1 MIGRP
6 YIKPTSQTIESAVR
20 SRDLVSSV
28 ARAAGIQDTGTSDD
42 FFSVVQTSYDT
53 NLKDKGVCSSTPI
66 NIAVIPFTK
75 LTQTNNAEAD
85 ILNIQRNLD
94 TIATSNVNEIINYVT
109 SILTTQEN
117 LALDSKDQLTSLN
130 DAAIK
135 ITAAYGAKSA
145 YMTHLADIFGLE
157 TSANINNSYGS
168 GPVPGAIP
176 TIKITSF
183 ENKKDWIETY
193 LKIPSRFFSE
203 SYNITTLAQVARN
216 SFARKFYGNAFT
228 TSGSLENPLYV
239 NPLNINTFNTAVT
252 SYFGDLS
259 SASDSSILDLNDE
272 NTDILIKSDCKAVA
286 YTLRNIDPLPA
297 VANLLGKLSLF
308 TAGLDLT
315 GETSIG
321 SLSSLTRYDDTGKV
335 VLPVDVNIG
344 TQAALQVFESADEYF
359 LGLPLANSKPNLL
372 IRRDKFAVDAR
383 TSKTSFDAGLQNVLL
398 APGQDLAAYQ
408 AYISQMYSMMQTSFY
423 TNNSPTSMLR
433 FALLLSSL
441 NSTSIRKKI
450 FRIMMLRDRIR
461 NSNDYVSSTQRSAF
475 LSSARS
481 ELETAINKLS
491 SDIMPTYL
499 QENPAQQDIVEKAQE
514 NLGKTSTANNIPVAL
529 GKTAGLGNA
538 ENFQNK
544 LFEDLLDTS
553 DHQWDNFF
561 SAAKNAESN
570 SSNFN
575 SIAWSSGQST
585 LNAST
590 GITTTL
596 LRLSRDKR
604 AFLFFNKWLSII
616 DNFPFKMNIYLETT
630 TRTYVEEGIIFDN
643 DRSITATYVVAD
655 YFYSPSYYDGL
666 KKALSLTLTGELT
679 ADQFAFYIQYV
690 QPIAKDIL
698 QDSQSCA
705 DGINFITQFLGQAS
719 TLLNDAATRAY
730 EYVPVFG
737 ENLLNHYTS
746 NSILNLN
753 RQVSFAFNS
762 DPTYP
767 NFSKDQYKNT
777 NTLNGFFRYIQD
789 DPEVSIVEDSF
800 VVVCGIPY
808 GLLDRLG
815 AYRRDKTT
823 YLDISILFKTV
834 GGDESQNVT
843 IVKSYPATAFIEH
856 QVQEFSDITNTSYQ
870 QVLNATKVSEFVFS
884 TSGFGLSNSVVIEE
898 QAKKNE
904 LQSTTLLNYMQLFY
918 GLTLD
923 PRITQQVVLPDIT
936 DQKILDARLKLTEEI
951 YSYRFGELV
960 ESRYVSTGK
969 NSLRFSQSD
978 LITQA
983 LGGCVF
989 DKVVAIPVDASLLKH
1004 GRDNYIVD
1012 ILINVSTRFTNR

>member
-6 YIKPTSQTIESAVR
+6 YIKPTQQTIASAVR
-20 SRDLVSSV
+20 SRDLVASV
-28 ARAAGIQDTGTSDD
+28 ARAASIQDVGTADD
-42 FFSVVQTSYDT
+42 FFSVVQASYDV
-53 NLKDKGVCSSTPI
+53 NLKDKGVCSSTPV

-94 TIATSNVNEIINYVT
+94 TIAVSNVNEIINYVT
-109 SILTTQEN
+109 STLTTQEN
-117 LALDSKDQLTSLN
+117 LALDSKSQLVSLN

-157 TSANINNSYGS
+157 TSTNINYTFGT
-168 GPVPGAIP
+168 GPVPGSIP

-183 ENKKDWIETY
+183 ENKKDWIESY
-193 LKIPSRFFSE
+193 LKIPSQFFSE
-203 SYNITTLAQVARN
+203 SYNITTLAQIAKN

-228 TSGSLENPLYV
+228 TSGSISNPLYV
-239 NPLNINTFNTAVT
+239 NPINISAFNAAAT
-252 SYFGDLS
+252 SYFGDLA
-259 SASDSSILDLNDE
+259 SASDSSILDLSDE

-286 YTLRNIDPLPA
+286 YTLRNFDPLPT

-315 GETSIG
+315 GENNIG
-321 SLSSLTRYDDTGKV
+321 SLSSFIRYNDNNKS

-344 TQAALQVFESADEYF
+344 TQAELQIFESADEYF
-359 LGLPLANSKPNLL
+359 LGLPLANNKPDLL
-372 IRRDKFAVDAR
+372 NRRDKFAVDTR
-383 TSKTSFDAGLQNVLL
+383 NSKTSFDAGLQNVLL
-398 APGQDLAAYQ
+398 PPNQDLAAYQ
-408 AYISQMYSMMQTSFY
+408 AYVAQMYSMMQTSFY
-423 TNNSPTSMLR
+423 TTNNATSMLR

-441 NSTSIRKKI
+441 NSTSIRRKI
-450 FRIMMLRDRIR
+450 FRIMMLRDRIK
-461 NSNDYVSSTQRSAF
+461 NSSDYVSSSQRSSF
-475 LSSARS
+475 LSNARS
-481 ELETAINKLS
+481 ELETAVNNLAI
-491 SDIMPTYL
+491 DILPTYF
-499 QENPAQQDIVEKAQE
+499 QEDPNQEDIVTKAQE
-514 NLGKTSTANNIPVAL
+514 NLGKTSTANNIPVPL
-529 GKTAGLGNA
+529 GKTEGLGSA
-538 ENFQNK
+538 ENFQSR
-544 LFEDLLDTS
+544 LIEDLLSTI

-561 SAAKNAESN
+561 SAAKNVESN

-575 SIAWSSGQST
+575 SISWSNGQST
-585 LNAST
+585 LNATT
-590 GITTTL
+590 GITTSL

-604 AFLFFNKWLSII
+604 AFIFFNKWLSII
-616 DNFPFKMNIYLETT
+616 DNFPFKLNIYLETT
-630 TRTYVEEGIIFDN
+630 RRTYTEEGLFFDN

-655 YFYSPSYYDGL
+655 YFYSPSLYDDL

-679 ADQFAFYIQYV
+679 PDQFTFYIQYV
-690 QPIAKDIL
+690 QPVAKEIL

-705 DGINFITQFLGQAS
+705 DGINFITQYLSQAS
-719 TLLNDAATRAY
+719 TLLNDAAARAY
-730 EYVPVFG
+730 EYTPVFG
-737 ENLLNHYTS
+737 ENLINHYTA
-746 NSILNLN
+746 NAILNLN

-762 DPTYP
+762 EPTYT

-777 NTLNGFFRYIQD
+777 NTLNGFFRFIQD
-789 DPEVSIVEDSF
+789 DPEVSTVEDSF
-800 VVVCGIPY
+800 AVVCGIPY

-823 YLDISILFKTV
+823 YLDISILFKTI
-834 GGDESQNVT
+834 GGDESQNIT
-843 IVKSYPATAFIEH
+843 IVKTYPATAFIEH
-856 QVQEFSDITNTSYQ
+856 QVQEFSDTTNTSYQ
-870 QVLNATKVSEFVFS
+870 NVLDATKVSEFVFNPG
-884 TSGFGLSNSVVIEE
+884 GFGLDNSAVIEE

-923 PRITQQVVLPDIT
+923 PRITQQVVLPVIT
-936 DQKILDARLKLTEEI
+936 DQKILDARLKLTKEI

-969 NSLRFSQSD
+969 NSLRFSQGD

-989 DKVVAIPVDASLLKH
+989 DKVVAIPVDASILKH
-1004 GRDNYIVD
+1004 GRENYIVD
-1012 ILINVSTRFTNR
+1012 ILINVTTRFTNR

>member
-1 MIGRP
+1 
-6 YIKPTSQTIESAVR
+6 
-20 SRDLVSSV
+20 
-28 ARAAGIQDTGTSDD
+28 
-42 FFSVVQTSYDT
+42 
-53 NLKDKGVCSSTPI
+53 
-66 NIAVIPFTK
+66 
-75 LTQTNNAEAD
+75 
-85 ILNIQRNLD
+85 
-94 TIATSNVNEIINYVT
+94 
-109 SILTTQEN
+109 
-117 LALDSKDQLTSLN
+117 
-130 DAAIK
+130 
-135 ITAAYGAKSA
+135 
-145 YMTHLADIFGLE
+145 
-157 TSANINNSYGS
+157 
-168 GPVPGAIP
+168 
-176 TIKITSF
+176 
-183 ENKKDWIETY
+183 
-193 LKIPSRFFSE
+193 
-203 SYNITTLAQVARN
+203 
-216 SFARKFYGNAFT
+216 
-228 TSGSLENPLYV
+228 
-239 NPLNINTFNTAVT
+239 
-252 SYFGDLS
+252 
-259 SASDSSILDLNDE
+259 
-272 NTDILIKSDCKAVA
+272 
-286 YTLRNIDPLPA
+286 
-297 VANLLGKLSLF
+297 
-308 TAGLDLT
+308 
-315 GETSIG
+315 
-321 SLSSLTRYDDTGKV
+321 
-335 VLPVDVNIG
+335 
-344 TQAALQVFESADEYF
+344 
-359 LGLPLANSKPNLL
+359 
-372 IRRDKFAVDAR
+372 
-383 TSKTSFDAGLQNVLL
+383 
-398 APGQDLAAYQ
+398 
-408 AYISQMYSMMQTSFY
+408 
-423 TNNSPTSMLR
+423 
-433 FALLLSSL
+433 
-441 NSTSIRKKI
+441 
-450 FRIMMLRDRIR
+450 MMLRDRIR

-481 ELETAINKLS
+481 ELETAINSLS
-491 SDIMPTYL
+491 SDILPTYL
-499 QENPAQQDIVEKAQE
+499 QENPNQQDIVEKAQE

-529 GKTAGLGNA
+529 GKTEGLGNA

-544 LFEDLLDTS
+544 LFEDLLDAS

-590 GITTTL
+590 GITTAL

-630 TRTYVEEGIIFDN
+630 SRTYVEEGIIFDN
-643 DRSITATYVVAD
+643 DRTITSTYVVAD
-655 YFYSPSYYDGL
+655 YFYSPSYYDDL

-679 ADQFAFYIQYV
+679 ADQFTFYIQYV

-719 TLLNDAATRAY
+719 TLLNDASTRAY

-737 ENLLNHYTS
+737 ENLLNHHTS

-789 DPEVSIVEDSF
+789 DPEVSTVEDSF

-823 YLDISILFKTV
+823 YLDISILFKTI

-843 IVKSYPATAFIEH
+843 IVKTYPATAFIEH

-870 QVLNATKVSEFVFS
+870 QVLNATKVSEFVFN

-923 PRITQQVVLPDIT
+923 PRITQQVVLPVIT
-936 DQKILDARLKLTEEI
+936 DQKILDASLKLAEEI

-989 DKVVAIPVDASLLKH
+989 DKVVAIPVDASLLKR